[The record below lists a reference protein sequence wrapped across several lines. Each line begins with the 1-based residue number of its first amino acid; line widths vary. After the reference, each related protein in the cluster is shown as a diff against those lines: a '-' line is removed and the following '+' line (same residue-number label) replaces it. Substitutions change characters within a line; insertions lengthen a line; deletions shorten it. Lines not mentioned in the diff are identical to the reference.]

1 MAYGI
6 SYLRSKCAKKRH
18 RVDLRYEYYEMKHIA
33 PDLHIST
40 PKEIYWLQQKLGW
53 CAKAVDALADR
64 LQFREFRYDN
74 FDLTTIYQLNNSDIL
89 MDSAIR
95 SALIASCCFIYVSA
109 DADGFPRLQVIDGA
123 NATGI
128 IDPITGMLSE
138 GYAVLDRDEY
148 GKPTTEAYFVPGR
161 TDIYKAN
168 VFSYSVAVSSNYCA
182 LVPVIHRPD
191 AKRPFGHSRISR
203 TCMDLQ
209 DSAVRTIKRSEI
221 SAEFYSY
228 PQKYVTGLSDAA
240 EIDTWK
246 ATISSMMMFTKDEDG
261 DKPSV
266 GQFSQQS
273 MAPHTE
279 QLRMFASMFGGETGL
294 TLDDL
299 GFASGNPSSAEAI
312 KAAHENL
319 RMAARKAQANFATG
333 FINAGIVAASIR
345 DAFPYW
351 RKAFYRT
358 KVIWE
363 PLFEPDATQL
373 SAIGDGAIKINQ
385 AIPDYMGQNNLYD
398 LTGIDPEA

>member
-1 MAYGI
+1 MTYGI
-6 SYLRSKCAKKRH
+6 DYLRGKCAKKRH
-18 RVDLRYEYYEMKHIA
+18 RVELRYEFYEMKHIA

-53 CAKAVDALADR
+53 CTKAVDSLADR

-74 FDLTTIYQLNNSDIL
+74 FDLTEIYQLNNLDIL

-95 SALIASCCFIYVSA
+95 SALIASCCFIYVSE
-109 DADGFPRLQVIDGA
+109 DEDGFPRLQVIDGG
-123 NATGI
+123 NATGV

-148 GKPTTEAYFVPGR
+148 GKPVTEAYFLPGR
-161 TDIYKAN
+161 TDVFNNN
-168 VFSYSVAVSSNYCA
+168 VFAYSVAVKSNYCA

-240 EIDTWK
+240 EIDKWK

-261 DKPSV
+261 QSPSV

-279 QLRMFASMFGGETGL
+279 QLRMFAAMFGGETGL

-299 GFASGNPSSAEAI
+299 GFATGNPASAEAI

-333 FINAGIVAASIR
+333 FINAGIVSASIR
-345 DAFPYW
+345 DGFPYE

-358 KVIWE
+358 RVIWE
-363 PLFEPDATQL
+363 PLFEPDAAQL